1 MPMPGMCG
9 MEHIGFTVPDID
21 EACNFFERILGAE
34 TLYTAA
40 TDFRRDDDDWMR
52 EHLRVHPRAVIK
64 EFRYLR
70 LGNGTNLEVFEY
82 EAPDQDR
89 TPPKNSDIGG
99 HHLAFYVED
108 MDAAIA
114 FLRDNG
120 VEVLGEPTAYTEG
133 PNLGLT
139 WCYFMAPWGQQLEVV
154 SAPQGTAYDDEAKAT
169 GRTRLFHPKHAAETL
184 LGGNAPAPTS

>member
-1 MPMPGMCG
+1 MPIPGMCG
-9 MEHIGFTVPDID
+9 TEHIGFTVPDIN
-21 EACNFFERILGAE
+21 EACDFFERILGAE

-40 TDFRRDDDDWMR
+40 TDFRHDDDDWMQ

-70 LGNGTNLEVFEY
+70 VGNGTNFEVFEY
-82 EAPDQDR
+82 ASPDQN
-89 TPPKNSDIGG
+89 TVPPKNSDIGG

-114 FLRDNG
+114 FLLDND
-120 VEVLGEPTAYTEG
+120 VEILGKPTAYTEG

-139 WCYFMAPWGQQLEVV
+139 WCYFMAPWGQQLEIV
-154 SAPQGTAYDDEAKAT
+154 SAPEGTVYDNEAKKS
-169 GRTRLFHPKHAAETL
+169 GRTRLFHPQHAAETL
-184 LGGNAPAPTS
+184 I

>member
-1 MPMPGMCG
+1 MPLPGMYG
-9 MEHIGFTVPDID
+9 MEHIGFTVPDIN
-21 EACNFFERILGAE
+21 EACDWFERILGAE

-40 TDFRRDDDDWMR
+40 TNFRHDDDDWMQ

-64 EFRYLR
+64 EFRYMR
-70 LGNGTNLEVFEY
+70 MGNGTNFEVFEY
-82 EAPDQDR
+82 DAPDQDR

-108 MDAAIA
+108 IDAAIA
-114 FLRDNG
+114 FLKKND

-139 WCYFMAPWGQQLEVV
+139 WCYFLAPWGQQLEIV
-154 SAPQGTAYDDEAKAT
+154 SAPGGTVYDKEAKKN
-169 GRTRLFHPKHAAETL
+169 GKTRLFNPKYAAETL
-184 LGGNAPAPTS
+184 L

>member
-1 MPMPGMCG
+1 MPIPGMYG
-9 MEHIGFTVPDID
+9 MEHLGFTVPDIN
-21 EACNFFERILGAE
+21 EACDWFERILGAK

-40 TDFRRDDDDWMR
+40 TDFRHDDDDWMQ

-64 EFRYLR
+64 EFRYMR
-70 LGNGTNLEVFEY
+70 MGNGTNFEVFEY
-82 EAPDQDR
+82 ESPDQDR

-108 MDAAIA
+108 MDEAIA
-114 FLRDNG
+114 FLRKND

-139 WCYFMAPWGQQLEVV
+139 WCYFLAPWGQQLEVV
-154 SAPQGTAYDDEAKAT
+154 SAPEGTVYDNEAKKN
-169 GRTRLFHPKHAAETL
+169 GSLRLFHPKYASETL
-184 LGGNAPAPTS
+184 V

>member
-1 MPMPGMCG
+1 MPLPGMYG
-9 MEHIGFTVPDID
+9 MEHIGFTVPDIN
-21 EACNFFERILGAE
+21 EACDWFERILGAE

-40 TDFRRDDDDWMR
+40 TDFRHDDDDWMQ
-52 EHLRVHPRAVIK
+52 EHLHVHPRAVIR
-64 EFRYLR
+64 EFRYMR
-70 LGNGTNLEVFEY
+70 IGNGTNFEVFEY

-108 MDAAIA
+108 IDAAIA
-114 FLRDNG
+114 YLKEND

-139 WCYFMAPWGQQLEVV
+139 WCYFLAPWGLQLEVV
-154 SAPQGTAYDDEAKAT
+154 SAPGGTVYDNEAKQS
-169 GRTRLFHPKHAAETL
+169 GKTRLFNPKYAAETL
-184 LGGNAPAPTS
+184 L

>member
-1 MPMPGMCG
+1 MPIPGMCG
-9 MEHIGFTVPDID
+9 TEHIGFTVPDIN
-21 EACNFFERILGAE
+21 EACDWFERILGAK

-40 TDFRRDDDDWMR
+40 TNFRHDDDDWMQ

-70 LGNGTNLEVFEY
+70 VGNGTNFEVFEY
-82 EAPDQDR
+82 ASPDQNR

-108 MDAAIA
+108 MDAAIS
-114 FLRDNG
+114 FLREND

-139 WCYFMAPWGQQLEVV
+139 WCYFLAPWGQQLEVV
-154 SAPQGTAYDDEAKAT
+154 SAPQGTTYDNEAKKSGA
-169 GRTRLFHPKHAAETL
+169 TRLFAPQHAAETL
-184 LGGNAPAPTS
+184 I